1 MSVLKGE
8 GKVEILFGSTS
19 IAAGSRVHRGY
30 LARPDRTGEWP
41 TIVLVASS
49 WGVTSSVKDVC
60 RRIARQGFAVVAPDL
75 YRGTAPTRRASRA
88 EAEAAAAGVPAR
100 QADRDLADIVA
111 FITNPAG
118 FWSSAEHGFG
128 VMGIGIGGP
137 VAIRTAVAHRAA
149 ALALAYS
156 PLGADDVAALGR
168 YRGATLGLYGR
179 RDEVMALGDVSAA
192 RDTVPR
198 LQLVMYGEAG
208 HDFLDDYGDTYD
220 AAVAGDA
227 VERLSDFFSANLPA
241 GPR

>member
-41 TIVLVASS
+41 TIVLVAPA

-75 YRGTAPTRRASRA
+75 YRGNAPARRVSREGA
-88 EAEAAAAGVPAR
+88 EEAAAAVPAG

-111 FITNPAG
+111 FVTNPAG

-128 VMGIGIGGP
+128 VLGMGIGGP

-149 ALALAYS
+149 ALALVYT
-156 PLGADDVAALGR
+156 PLGAGDVASLAR
-168 YRGATLGLYGR
+168 YRGAALGLYGR
-179 RDEVMALGDVSAA
+179 KDEVVPPDDISAV
-192 RDTVPR
+192 RNEVPR
-198 LQLVMYGEAG
+198 LQVVMYGEAG

-220 AAVAGDA
+220 AAVSGDA
-227 VERLSDFFSANLPA
+227 VERLSEFFAAKLPPA
-241 GPR
+241 PS